1 MSFVDSSDGFSRV
14 VGMEEIPLQQNI
26 VYKTLLSLKNILDIE
41 REKRVLEFF
50 EKKSLSIKKRI
61 PMMAGL
67 GGGSSNSA
75 TFLKMVDETLE
86 LNLSKEEKL
95 KTVEPIGS
103 DIAFFL
109 EDSFSADV
117 RGRGELVTVRDEKPI
132 EIEVFTPEISC
143 NTGAVYREYRRA
155 FLKLSSPEK
164 GEELLQRSSLQL
176 WRDLTLEGANDLY
189 RPAVSICP
197 ELKNSI
203 REGYLF
209 SGSGSSFFRL
219 KV

>member
-1 MSFVDSSDGFSRV
+1 
-14 VGMEEIPLQQNI
+14 MESIPLQQNI
-26 VYKTLLSLKNILDIE
+26 VYKTLLSLKDILDKE

-50 EKKSLSIKKRI
+50 EKKSLSIKKRT

-75 TFLKMVDETLE
+75 TFLKMVDEVLE
-86 LNLSKEEKL
+86 LNLSEEEKL
-95 KTVEPIGS
+95 KVVEPIGS

-109 EDSFSADV
+109 QDSFSADV

-132 EIEVFTPEISC
+132 EIDVFTPDIGC
-143 NTGAVYREYRRA
+143 NTGAVYREYRNS
-155 FLKLSSPEK
+155 FLKLSSIEEGEK
-164 GEELLQRSSLQL
+164 LLGKSSRELWSELSLE
-176 WRDLTLEGANDLY
+176 TSNDLY

-197 ELKNSI
+197 ELKNHI